1 MGEGKGIK
9 IGKKECERARGGALA
24 TRGRQVVCF
33 LPGSHVLP
41 KEVPVLQLTTR
52 DLGGETMVWST
63 QLLKCIG
70 TQTTSAITH

>member
-9 IGKKECERARGGALA
+9 IGKKERERARGGALA
-24 TRGRQVVCF
+24 TRGRRVVCF
-33 LPGSHVLP
+33 LPGSS
-41 KEVPVLQLTTR
+41 VLQLTAR

-63 QLLKCIG
+63 QLLKSIG